1 MSAERADAD
10 RLGDML
16 RAVHFVRSKTSDGG
30 QAFQH
35 DELVQAAVVHHLQVL
50 GEAAAGVSEG
60 LRERHPEVPWR
71 LVIGMRNQL
80 VHRYF
85 DLDLSVVLQTAL
97 SDLPVIEA
105 QINAIIEALELRP
118 GQKVQAMCH
127 GDRVELVPIVP
138 VKQMRGFLS
147 GIDTDVPRE
156 DDRL

>member
-1 MSAERADAD
+1 
-10 RLGDML
+10 
-16 RAVHFVRSKTSDGG
+16 
-30 QAFQH
+30 
-35 DELVQAAVVHHLQVL
+35 VHHLQVL

-85 DLDLSVVLQTAL
+85 DVDLSVVLQAAL

-105 QINAIIEALELRP
+105 QLNAIIEALGP
-118 GQKVQAMCH
+118 T
-127 GDRVELVPIVP
+127 
-138 VKQMRGFLS
+138 RGFLA
-147 GIDTDVPRE
+147 GIDTRVPRE